1 MMTTPAPRKERRKNH
16 DSSRAPTSPTPNGVI
31 CMAVCACAPF
41 SPKAETLP
49 EGVTVPPAPSA
60 TIAAVM
66 GPSEAAASAPSRC
79 RPSAAVPA
87 IPISAQLT
95 EATADNSTSPHGTL
109 LALPP
114 WCMVPM
120 LIARPPDQRRGDPA
134 HVPLVWDYHS
144 PGRFQPRQRIRATR
158 PSPTFTRPDF
168 RSGGLN

>member
-16 DSSRAPTSPTPNGVI
+16 DSSRAPTSPTPSGVI

-109 LALPP
+109 LTLPP

-120 LIARPPDQRRGDPA
+120 LIARPPISAAVIPRMSPSCGITTLRAGFNPVNGCGQPARHRRSQG
-134 HVPLVWDYHS
+134 
-144 PGRFQPRQRIRATR
+144 
-158 PSPTFTRPDF
+158 PTF
-168 RSGGLN
+168 GQGA